1 LVDGFWLFNGLWS
14 FNSAFELGLSLTDMF
29 FDELEIFNISDK
41 SISVLVSIIEN
52 FFGGSTWNGRLQE
65 FPGVVA
71 EGFEL
76 LESHFSFGSFGH
88 FAGSVHDLET
98 HFSTMSLEEEVT
110 LSKRKMLPVI

>member
-1 LVDGFWLFNGLWS
+1 LVDGFWLFDGLWS
-14 FNSAFELGLSLTDMF
+14 FDSAFELGLGLTDML
-29 FDELEIFNISDK
+29 FDELEIFNVSDK

-71 EGFEL
+71 EGFKL
-76 LESHFSFGSFGH
+76 LESHFSFSSFGH

-110 LSKRKMLPVI
+110 LSKRKMLPFI

>member
-1 LVDGFWLFNGLWS
+1 MVDGFWLFNGLWS
-14 FNSAFELGLSLTDMF
+14 FDFAFELSLGLADMF
-29 FDELEIFNISDK
+29 FDELEIFNVSDE

-76 LESHFSFGSFGH
+76 LESHFSFSSFGH
-88 FAGSVHDLET
+88 FAISVHDLET
-98 HFSTMSLEEEVT
+98 HFSAMSLEEEVT
-110 LSKRKMLPVI
+110 LSKRNMLPII